1 MMKLQLKYLPII
13 GIIAIFAVIGF
24 FLIKVGYEGV
34 EDTVLTE
41 LVPDEGLR
49 LKNIHYIQDNPDEG
63 AKWILDADEVK
74 LSKDRQHF
82 SFNKFHLKL
91 EPENNFSIELV
102 GSSGDYDKTSDEI
115 NLRGDLEGHTE
126 NGYRISTDHI
136 LYKQKEGNLNADG
149 PVEITGPFFS
159 VTGRGLHV
167 NLEEETLRIIS
178 NTKTLIKRG
187 SLIL

>member
-1 MMKLQLKYLPII
+1 MKLQLKYLPIM
-13 GIIAIFAVIGF
+13 GIIAIFAVIGL
-24 FLIKVGYEGV
+24 FLIKAGHEGV
-34 EDTVLTE
+34 EDTILTD
-41 LVPDEGLR
+41 LIPDEGLR

-74 LSKDRQHF
+74 FSKDRQHL

-91 EPENNFSIELV
+91 EPENNFAIELV
-102 GSSGDYDKTSDEI
+102 GSNGDYDKTSDEI

-136 LYKQKEGNLNADG
+136 IYKQKDGHLKADG
-149 PVEITGPFFS
+149 PVEINGPFFS
-159 VTGRGLHV
+159 VTGRGLYV
-167 NLEEETLRIIS
+167 NLGKETIRIIS
-178 NTKTLIKRG
+178 NTTTFIKRE